1 MPVAANLNDAS
12 SAAAL
17 DALRRAI
24 REGGE
29 WAEQRVVT
37 RLLHALELTGGAR
50 HRAVA
55 RAVAL
60 VEGARARRDERP
72 FLDAFLQEFGL
83 SNQEGIALMCI
94 AEALLRIPD
103 DATADRLIAE
113 KLATGDWSSHAG
125 KSESLFV
132 NASTWGLML
141 TGGIL
146 ELDPSIKTDT
156 TGWMR
161 KFTRKAGEPVVR
173 LAVRR
178 AMRIIGGEFVVGRSI
193 EEALARSAREP
204 DIALCSFDM
213 LGEGA
218 RTLKDAQRYLESYEH
233 AIDVIGAAAA
243 GRAPEES
250 SSISI
255 KLSALEPRYTL
266 LQRGRVMQRLVPVA
280 AALARRA
287 AALGIQLTIDAEEAD
302 RLDLSLDV
310 MEALARDQATR
321 HWPGLGLAV
330 QAYGKRAL
338 GVIDWV
344 AATARS
350 CGRRMSVRLV
360 KGAYWDSEIK
370 RAQERGLDGYPV
382 FTRKLTTDVSY
393 LACIGRLFGHAD
405 VIYPQFATHNAH
417 SIASVL
423 ELAPAGAD
431 YEFQRLHGMGR
442 LLFAEASRQIAGF
455 PRVRVY
461 APVGEHK
468 DLLAYLVRRLLENGA
483 NTSFVNRFMDEQV
496 PVAEIVRDPISEIE
510 RLESYAHPRL
520 PLPSTLYPDRRNS
533 SGIDLGSPPE
543 IETLR
548 KQVAKHRSV
557 QPAAVPVAGP
567 IINGVL
573 LPGSLHPVTNPADR
587 RDQVGRSRDA
597 SPAEIAMA
605 FEAGAAAQPAWNLCG
620 GDARAALLDK
630 ASDLLEANRADFHEL
645 LVSEAG
651 KTITDA
657 VAEVREAVDFCRY
670 YAARARAQF
679 SAPVR
684 LAGPTGESNELS
696 LHGRG
701 VFACISPWNFPLAI
715 FAGQVT
721 AALAAGNTVVAK
733 PAEPTPLIAARFV
746 RLLHEAG
753 VPPPAVHLVPAA
765 GRQFGEAAFAH
776 GALAGV
782 AMTGSTAT
790 ALTINRSLAA
800 RGGAIVPLI
809 AETGGMNAMI
819 VDSTAL
825 PEQVVDDA
833 VTSAFMS
840 AGQRC
845 SALRLLFLQDDIAD
859 QVVDMIA
866 GAMDELIIGDPA
878 DLATDLGPVIT
889 AAAVEGLA
897 RHVARMRAQARI
909 IKACTLGD
917 AHAHGSFF
925 APHLIELTSAAQLTR
940 EEFGPILHVVR
951 YRAADIPKVLQAI
964 RASNYGLTLGVQTRL
979 DSFWRQVFEQLGVG
993 NTYVNRN
1000 MIGAVVG
1007 VQPFGGTGLSGTGPK
1022 AGGPHY
1028 LGRFA
1033 NERTLTVNTTATGGN
1048 AALLNLG
1055 N

>member
-1 MPVAANLNDAS
+1 MAAHLNEAPPLPT
-12 SAAAL
+12 L
-17 DALRRAI
+17 DSLRQAI
-24 REGGE
+24 RDHGE
-29 WAEQRVVT
+29 WPEEQAVK

-55 RAVAL
+55 TATAL
-60 VEGARARRDERP
+60 VEGSRARRDERP

-161 KFTRKAGEPVVR
+161 KFTRKAGEPLVR

-193 EEALARSAREP
+193 EEALARSAREA
-204 DIALCSFDM
+204 DVGLCSFDM

-218 RTLKDAQRYLESYEH
+218 RTQQDAQRYLASYEH
-233 AIDVIGAAAA
+233 AIDVIGATAAA
-243 GRAPEES
+243 RPPQEV

-255 KLSALEPRYTL
+255 KLSALESRYSL
-266 LQRGRVMQRLVPVA
+266 LQHERVMQRLVPLVT
-280 AALARRA
+280 ALARRA
-287 AALGIQLTIDAEEAD
+287 ADLGIQLTIDAEEGD

-310 MEALARDQATR
+310 IEALAKDPATR
-321 HWPGLGLAV
+321 QWPGLGLAV
-330 QAYGKRAL
+330 QAYGQRAL

-344 AATARS
+344 AATARTY
-350 CGRRMSVRLV
+350 GRRMTVRLV
-360 KGAYWDSEIK
+360 KGAYWDTEIK

-382 FTRKLTTDVSY
+382 YTRKVTTDVSY
-393 LACIGRLFGHAD
+393 LACAGRLFSHTD

-423 ELAPAGAD
+423 ELAPPGAD

-442 LLFAEASRQIAGF
+442 LLYAEAARQIKAF
-455 PRVRVY
+455 PRVRIY
-461 APVGEHK
+461 ALVGEHK

-483 NTSFVNRFMDEQV
+483 NTSFVNRFMESHV

-510 RLESYAHPRL
+510 RLESYAHARL
-520 PLPSTLYPDRRNS
+520 PIPSALYADRRNS
-533 SGIDLGSPPE
+533 RGVDLGNPPDVE
-543 IETLR
+543 ALR
-548 KQVAKHRSV
+548 KEISARRPVK
-557 QPAAVPVAGP
+557 PAAAPIAGP
-567 IINGVL
+567 IINGIL
-573 LPGSLHPVTNPADR
+573 LPGTTHPVTNPTDR
-587 RDQVGRSRDA
+587 RESVGSTRDA
-597 SPAEIAMA
+597 TSEEIVTA
-605 FEAGAAAQPAWNLCG
+605 FDASAAAYPAWNLRG
-620 GDARAALLDK
+620 GEARAAILDK
-630 ASDLLEANRADFHEL
+630 ASDLLEANHAEFHEL
-645 LVSEAG
+645 LVREAG
-651 KTITDA
+651 KTISDA
-657 VAEVREAVDFCRY
+657 IAEVREAVDFCRY
-670 YAARARAQF
+670 YALRARQQF
-679 SAPVR
+679 AAPER
-684 LAGPTGESNELS
+684 MQGPTGELNELS

-721 AALAAGNTVVAK
+721 AAVAAGNTVVAK

-746 RLLHEAG
+746 KLLHEAG
-753 VPPPAVHLVPAA
+753 VPPQAVHLVPAP
-765 GRQFGEAAFAH
+765 GRLFGEIAFAH
-776 GALAGV
+776 SALAGV

-800 RGGAIVPLI
+800 RGGSIVPLI
-809 AETGGMNAMI
+809 AETGGLNAMI

-825 PEQVVDDA
+825 PEQVVDD
-833 VTSAFMS
+833 VVSSAFMS

-859 QVVDMIA
+859 QVLEMIA
-866 GAMDELIIGDPA
+866 GAMDELVIGDPA
-878 DLATDLGPVIT
+878 DFRTDVGPVIT
-889 AAAVEGLA
+889 PAAADGLA
-897 RHVARMRAQARI
+897 QHVARMRKEARI
-909 IKACTLGD
+909 VKACSLGE

-925 APHLIELTSAAQLTR
+925 APHLIELKSASQLTR

-951 YRAADIPKVLQAI
+951 YRSADIVEVLQAI
-964 RASNYGLTLGVQTRL
+964 NASRYGLTLGVQTRL
-979 DSFWRQVFEQLGVG
+979 ESFWRQVFEHTAIG

-1028 LGRFA
+1028 LARFA

-1055 N
+1055 G